1 PVLDRGSRVHINST
15 HDEFQSGGERPGPAG
30 RSRRPRSPPR
40 DHLRRPGGLGRVPA
54 RSERLRE
61 DHADAGAG
69 RRPDRPERHGDRPRG
84 ARRFAR
90 SAAPRRVRDADAR
103 RLHRPDRRREPALL
117 RVRPGRTPH
126 RRGPR
131 HRGGRARREPRPG
144 RGNAVGRA
152 AQPHQPRRR
161 AAGRT
166 RGPRA
171 GRADRGPR
179 PGAAPGAVAVVPR
192 PGRPGPHP
200 HRVQPRHGRGG
211 TDRPPP
217 PHARGPHPRRRH
229 AGRPALGHRRV
240 RPGGGVPP
248 PHRGEGR
255 EHPMNVSITL
265 ATTRRILAQLRH
277 DHRTLALL
285 IGVPAL
291 LMILLRYVFDQ
302 PMLFDRVGPMLL
314 GLFPFTVMFVVTSVA
329 TLRERTSGT
338 LERLMTMPLG
348 KLDLLLG
355 YALAFGLVALVQ
367 VGVVLLISLTW
378 LGLDLSGSLG
388 SLVLV
393 ALLDALLGMSLGLF
407 ASAFARTVFQ
417 AVQFMPAF
425 VLPQLLLCGLIMPRE
440 EMASWLR
447 VISDVLPLSYAVEG
461 MREISSTPEFSAT
474 LALDVVV
481 IAAFTVVSLLLG
493 AVTLRRR
500 TA

>member
-1 PVLDRGSRVHINST
+1 
-15 HDEFQSGGERPGPAG
+15 
-30 RSRRPRSPPR
+30 
-40 DHLRRPGGLGRVPA
+40 
-54 RSERLRE
+54 
-61 DHADAGAG
+61 
-69 RRPDRPERHGDRPRG
+69 
-84 ARRFAR
+84 
-90 SAAPRRVRDADAR
+90 
-103 RLHRPDRRREPALL
+103 
-117 RVRPGRTPH
+117 
-126 RRGPR
+126 
-131 HRGGRARREPRPG
+131 
-144 RGNAVGRA
+144 
-152 AQPHQPRRR
+152 
-161 AAGRT
+161 
-166 RGPRA
+166 
-171 GRADRGPR
+171 
-179 PGAAPGAVAVVPR
+179 
-192 PGRPGPHP
+192 
-200 HRVQPRHGRGG
+200 
-211 TDRPPP
+211 
-217 PHARGPHPRRRH
+217 
-229 AGRPALGHRRV
+229 
-240 RPGGGVPP
+240 
-248 PHRGEGR
+248 
-255 EHPMNVSITL
+255 MNVSITL

-407 ASAFARTVFQ
+407 ASAFARTEFQ